1 MARSRRKF
9 VKILLGGG
17 AALLGGGAAAFVW
30 LDRKSNLKTP
40 LNYAFPETAATASSL
55 PLTPAC
61 DDGDHEVTVV
71 NTEGPF
77 YTPDTPQ
84 RTNLRER
91 GTVGTPLVIEGRVLT
106 PACVPIAGAVL
117 DFWSC
122 DGNGVYDNEGYKLRG
137 HQFTDEAG
145 RFRAETVKPRDYEQF
160 MVHRTPHVHVKVQG
174 RETALLTTQLYF
186 PNEPLNEQDGTIQES
201 LIMDVEE
208 QEDGS
213 LLGRFDFVLA

>member
-1 MARSRRKF
+1 MAHARRKF
-9 VKILLGGG
+9 LKALLGGG

-30 LDRKSNLKTP
+30 LNHKFNPKTP
-40 LNYAFPETAATASSL
+40 LNYSFPETAATAL

-61 DDGDHEVTVV
+61 DDRDQEVTEE

-77 YTPDTPQ
+77 YSPDTPQ
-84 RTNLRER
+84 RTNLREADAA
-91 GTVGTPLVIEGRVLT
+91 GTPLVIEGRVLT
-106 PACVPIAGAVL
+106 PACVPVAGAVL

-122 DGNGVYDNEGYKLRG
+122 DGNGVYDNKGYKLRG
-137 HQFTDEAG
+137 HQFTDEGG
-145 RFRAETVKPRDYEQF
+145 RFRVETVRPSGYEQF
-160 MVHRTPHVHVKVQG
+160 MVRRTPHIHVKIQG

-186 PNEPLNEQDGTIQES
+186 PNEPLNDQDRLIEES